1 MNTLLIA
8 ILKLGGA
15 GGRGGCVGIHLENFQ
30 VRIGQLSLTLAKV
43 FPSTVLDPLDL
54 LDLLDPLEPLDSLD
68 PLGLLNPLDSLDPLG
83 LLDPLNPLDSLGLL
97 DPLDPLDTLDPL
109 DPVDPL
115 DPLDPLHPLDPL
127 VSSGEL
133 ELRPD
138 QESSGQLKFIH
149 LCHVW
154 GPEMGSY
161 LSLFALALLGPVG
174 FWMTS
179 LYAFKR
185 FFAAGGFAFS
195 NLGVDVHRIFFL

>member
-54 LDLLDPLEPLDSLD
+54 LDPMDPLDSLD
-68 PLGLLNPLDSLDPLG
+68 ALGLLNPLDSLDPLG
-83 LLDPLNPLDSLGLL
+83 LLDPLNPLGLL

-109 DPVDPL
+109 DPVDPF
-115 DPLDPLHPLDPL
+115 DPLDPLHPWDPL

-133 ELRPD
+133 RRARA
-138 QESSGQLKFIH
+138 QARSGQLRPGKVHSF
-149 LCHVW
+149 V
-154 GPEMGSY
+154 PRMG
-161 LSLFALALLGPVG
+161 
-174 FWMTS
+174 T
-179 LYAFKR
+179 
-185 FFAAGGFAFS
+185 
-195 NLGVDVHRIFFL
+195 

>member
-1 MNTLLIA
+1 MR
-8 ILKLGGA
+8 

-54 LDLLDPLEPLDSLD
+54 LDLLDPL
-68 PLGLLNPLDSLDPLG
+68 DSLDPLG
-83 LLDPLNPLDSLGLL
+83 LLDPLNPLDSLDLL
-97 DPLDPLDTLDPL
+97 DPLDPLYTLDPL

-115 DPLDPLHPLDPL
+115 DPLDPL

-138 QESSGQLKFIH
+138 QASSGQVKFIH

-161 LSLFALALLGPVG
+161 LSWFALALLGPDFG
-174 FWMTS
+174 
-179 LYAFKR
+179 
-185 FFAAGGFAFS
+185 
-195 NLGVDVHRIFFL
+195 